1 MKDDRRSPDDPGF
14 EQYQDDISWS
24 IGVGKPAG
32 IFWLAGSV
40 RMATHESAAEER
52 LLRQGAVLVGT
63 LRFDADPIEAV
74 HRTGH
79 VERLGVDRAR
89 LVFPR
94 PGPGSN

>member
-1 MKDDRRSPDDPGF
+1 MKPDRRSPEDPGF

-32 IFWLAGSV
+32 IFWLAGHV
-40 RMATHESAAEER
+40 RMATHDSAAEER

-63 LRFDADPIEAV
+63 LRFDADPIESV

-79 VERLGVDRAR
+79 VELMDAAR
-89 LVFPR
+89 VRREFPR
-94 PGPGSN
+94 PGSN